1 MVRPSRSMHR
11 TLATPGQSHPS
22 ASLRSSST
30 RGADPARVVS
40 DDVAPPTLRRMPD
53 GTDLVGREQER
64 SALRDA
70 IAIAERGDGGILLV
84 AGESGVGK
92 STLVDSVLA
101 ESERL
106 VLSGASDQRAVRPYA
121 PIVEALRAY
130 GRASPDGLRGSA
142 PLSPHLALILPEL
155 GPRPSETDQAT
166 LFEAVSNLFDQIA
179 GREPLVVFLDDL
191 QWVDGATAELLLH
204 LDRVL
209 GRAPVLVLGAYRSDE
224 VPRGHPLRSV
234 RSELRR
240 RRRLRE
246 LTVEPLGCGAPHA

>member
-1 MVRPSRSMHR
+1 MSPRLHCAVCQ
-11 TLATPGQSHPS
+11 TGLIWLAGS
-22 ASLRSSST
+22 
-30 RGADPARVVS
+30 
-40 DDVAPPTLRRMPD
+40 
-53 GTDLVGREQER
+53 R
-64 SALRDA
+64 SALRCA
-70 IAIAERGDGGILLV
+70 NRSRSPREATAASFLS

-106 VLSGASDQRAVRPYA
+106 VLSGATDQRAVRPYA

-142 PLSPHLALILPEL
+142 PLSQHLALILPEL

-166 LFEAVSNLFDQIA
+166 LFEAVSNLFDQIL
-179 GREPLVVFLDDL
+179 GGEPLVVFLDDL

-246 LTVEPLGCGAPHA
+246 LTVEPLGPVDTAELAARVLGARLGSTLASAVYDRTKACRSSSKSSPVH